1 MITQV
6 APATDSTDNH
16 VYTRDELTEIIRRAA
31 RMASRTPE
39 DDRVSETEMEAIGAS
54 LGLERAHL
62 KAAGE
67 EVFHEGSC
75 RRRLAFR
82 RLRFYR
88 HLAAFGSVVGGL
100 FVLDAL
106 EPSGVW
112 WFFYPMIGWGIGLA
126 CHGSRV
132 YLAEKE
138 AALGIEPPEERGAR
152 RSAREERRDR
162 REERRW
168 ARGAG

>member
-62 KAAGE
+62 KAGPARKSFTNG
-67 EVFHEGSC
+67 
-75 RRRLAFR
+75 R
-82 RLRFYR
+82 
-88 HLAAFGSVVGGL
+88 VGA
-100 FVLDAL
+100 VWR
-106 EPSGVW
+106 SGGCG
-112 WFFYPMIGWGIGLA
+112 FIGTW
-126 CHGSRV
+126 
-132 YLAEKE
+132 
-138 AALGIEPPEERGAR
+138 PP
-152 RSAREERRDR
+152 SARS
-162 REERRW
+162 W
-168 ARGAG
+168 ADCLSSTPSNPPGSGGSFIR